1 MGSHLSIAKLP
12 YRLETVN
19 VAHSNM
25 SAQFTQGNEIILS
38 IKELEILLMSQYLLN
53 VLKFRDL
60 EASIEEVQYLLDNP
74 DKQDEL
80 EDTPIETLDYIR
92 SKLLNRYYSPEA
104 IRIENEVSTP
114 LKILEGIK
122 PFVDLEKKSLEA
134 SLKHKEDLIEWAKKY
149 FIEGEHYIYSL

>member
-38 IKELEILLMSQYLLN
+38 IKELEILLMSQYLLK

-74 DKQDEL
+74 DKQDNL
-80 EDTPIETLDYIR
+80 GNPIETLDYIR
-92 SKLLNRYYSPEA
+92 SQLLKRYYSPEA
-104 IRIENEVSTP
+104 IRIENEVSNP

-122 PFVDLEKKSLEA
+122 PFVDLEKKSLEV